1 MGPCVPTSITVTGP
15 AAATSAAP
23 LALAVSLG
31 VGDTLAGVVAAV
43 PTLPAPLLSLDPQRW
58 LLDDDDAEREPRRR
72 RVDDDDDDEGL
83 REWMVQSARQT
94 ATTAVIHATWRSA
107 GEAEEEEAM
116 MMIGLC
122 LDVEEVGCALAIGFG
137 FGTGR

>member
-1 MGPCVPTSITVTGP
+1 MSITVTGP
-15 AAATSAAP
+15 TTSAP

-43 PTLPAPLLSLDPQRW
+43 PTLTAPLLSLDPQRW
-58 LLDDDDAEREPRRR
+58 LEDDAGREPRRR
-72 RVDDDDDDEGL
+72 RDDDDEGL

-94 ATTAVIHATWRSA
+94 ATTAVIHAAWRSA
-107 GEAEEEEAM
+107 GEEEAT

-137 FGTGR
+137 TWKWELDLDSGR